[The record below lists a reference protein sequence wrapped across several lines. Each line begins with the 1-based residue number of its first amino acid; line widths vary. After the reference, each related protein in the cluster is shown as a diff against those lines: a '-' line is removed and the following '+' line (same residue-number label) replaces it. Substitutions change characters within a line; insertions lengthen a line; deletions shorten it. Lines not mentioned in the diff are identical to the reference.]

1 MPQLGGRLESL
12 GLTGGELGILLAL
25 LPAGRLLSAP
35 VWGWLA
41 DRYRLAGLLLRVGA
55 LLSLLGIILVAYAVN
70 VMEAGVG
77 LLLVA
82 VGRTPLGPLVDAFV
96 VDVLRE
102 AGDAGAYGRIRAW
115 GSVGFLL
122 AALLSGELATRQI
135 DPLLVAVALS
145 AACLALTFEFPARG
159 GHWPAKPAPVGPALR
174 ALFGQPGFVALL
186 SFGACQA
193 LTVNVYD
200 TFFSVHV
207 RALGLPAT
215 VTSYAVFVGVGVE
228 VLVMLNGRWILNRL
242 GGRRALLLA
251 AVSAIPR
258 WLLTAWF
265 QTPLWLILTQAL
277 HGMSFALF
285 WIAGVEEVARRS
297 RRAQAPFTQG
307 EPGSRGGAGISASAQ
322 SVWAASTYG
331 VGALV
336 GAAFAGPIRGE
347 FGTPAVFAGCALVAC
362 VGTAFAWRATVP
374 HGKKGADLVT
384 HAE

>member
-1 MPQLGGRLESL
+1 M
-12 GLTGGELGILLAL
+12 LLAL

-41 DRYRLAGLLLRVGA
+41 DRYRLAGTLLRVGA
-55 LLSLLGIILVAYAVN
+55 LLSLVGVIIVCRAVSLT
-70 VMEAGVG
+70 EAGVG

-96 VDVLRE
+96 VDALHESSER
-102 AGDAGAYGRIRAW
+102 YGGIRAW

-122 AALLSGELATRQI
+122 AALVAGELATRQF
-135 DPLLVAVALS
+135 DPLIVAVVLS
-145 AACLALTFEFPARG
+145 AACLGLTFCFPARAG
-159 GHWPAKPAPVGPALR
+159 QWPSKPAPIGPAPIGPAPVGPVLR
-174 ALFGQPGFVALL
+174 ALFRQPGFVALL

-215 VTSYAVFVGVGVE
+215 VTSYAVFTGVGVE
-228 VLVMLNGRWILNRL
+228 VWVMMNGRWILSRL

-251 AVSAIPR
+251 AVSGIPR

-265 QTPLWLILTQAL
+265 VSPVWLVLTQVL
-277 HGMSFALF
+277 HGLSFALF

-297 RRAQAPFTQG
+297 KGVASSQG
-307 EPGSRGGAGISASAQ
+307 GVDISASAQ
-322 SVWAASTYG
+322 SVWAAATYG
-331 VGALV
+331 VGALA
-336 GAAFAGPIRGE
+336 GAALAGPVRGE
-347 FGTPAVFAGCALVAC
+347 LGTAAVFVGCAVVGC
-362 VGTAFAWRATVP
+362 VGTAFAWRAGSAYVR
-374 HGKKGADLVT
+374 
-384 HAE
+384 